1 MKTIII
7 TGGTSGIGLNIAN
20 FFYEKNYNVAIA
32 GISNQSALGKLKKKF
47 DTDKSLILN
56 LDLIKNNNIKKF
68 VNLTKKKFNTIDVLV
83 NCAGLQYVA
92 PICKFSD
99 KIWDYI
105 ININLKTPFKMTKE
119 VLPIMRKNNWGR
131 IINISSVHGAIA
143 SQFKAAYVS
152 SKHGLVGLTKVVA
165 LETAKEN
172 ITCNAI
178 APGFVDTELVKKQ
191 IKKLSKQKKI
201 SFQKASNSLIKEKH
215 PSMNFVKKN
224 DVSSLAFYLTTNEA
238 SQITGS
244 NLIIDGGWTA
254 Q

>member
-20 FFYEKNYNVAIA
+20 FFYNKNYNIAIA
-32 GISNQSALGKLKKKF
+32 GISSKSTVRKLKKKF
-47 DTDKSLILN
+47 DKNKSLILN

-68 VNLTKKKFNTIDVLV
+68 VNLTKRKFKSIDVLI
-83 NCAGLQYVA
+83 NCAGLQHVA
-92 PICKFSD
+92 PICNFSD

-191 IKKLSKQKKI
+191 IKKISKKKKLV
-201 SFQKASNSLIKEKH
+201 F
-215 PSMNFVKKN
+215 KKPAI
-224 DVSSLAFYLTTNEA
+224 V
-238 SQITGS
+238 
-244 NLIIDGGWTA
+244 
-254 Q
+254 